1 MDCGRG
7 QLQQDYKIFAVT
19 TGGSIAIAMVGG
31 RQLQQDYFDYS
42 RTFSELKRLM
52 SSLP

>member
-31 RQLQQDYFDYS
+31 RQLQQDYNNV
-42 RTFSELKRLM
+42 TKMGTEC
-52 SSLP
+52 SLLG